1 MRQSLLDQ
9 LNAMSPTDLV
19 EFTQNLIHSL
29 VAVADGKTMY
39 DLINDGL
46 VQREA
51 ILVSETTSKA
61 CEMLNKESN

>member
-9 LNAMSPTDLV
+9 LNAMSPTDLT

-39 DLINDGL
+39 DLIDDGL

>member
-1 MRQSLLDQ
+1 MKQSLLDQ
-9 LNAMSPTDLV
+9 LNAMSPTDLT
-19 EFTQNLIHSL
+19 EFTQNLTHSL

-39 DLINDGL
+39 DLIDDGL

>member
-1 MRQSLLDQ
+1 MKQSLLDQ
-9 LNAMSPTDLV
+9 LNAMSPTDLT
-19 EFTQNLIHSL
+19 EFTQNLIYSL

-39 DLINDGL
+39 DLIDDGL